1 MPTDSQPLVSI
12 AMPVYNG
19 DRYICQ
25 ALDSLLAQDYN
36 NFELLI
42 SDNAST
48 DSTAEICQKYAANNP
63 KIRYFRN
70 STNIGAISNFNQ
82 AFKLSTGKYFMWA
95 AHDDLWAP
103 SYVSKCLAQLE
114 LHPNAVLCFSEIH
127 VINELGYPINSEYN
141 QFLDTVGKDIPE
153 RIRRLTYKLNWYDAI
168 YGLMRADA
176 LKKTNL
182 MSAKYGGD
190 VILLMEL
197 MLLGEFA
204 KVPEKLFAYRLLP
217 NNHEENFVQPY
228 TSLAKE
234 LMSVSWQSNLSPEVK
249 SQIHRDF
256 VETLCSNQ
264 SLWLSTIL
272 MEKSMTFKMFSSQEH
287 LREFVEKTITPDL
300 KLPSETSMFA
310 SEEHL
315 REFVETIITPDLKL
329 SSTSSPILSPSN
341 LVDEMDEAKL
351 SISPQGLPK
360 GGLSPDISSI
370 SSNPSQNIIAKNP
383 NPNIGINIAGYV
395 NGEFGIGEGVRAN
408 IRAIE
413 AIGIPFVINN
423 FTRSP
428 HRKQDTSYQ
437 NFSQDNPYPINLI
450 QVNADEVKTFLKYSG
465 ASYLE
470 NHYNIGFWAW
480 ELPAFPPEWQPAFN
494 QFHEIWTYSN
504 ACAEAISIVSPI
516 PVIKIMPSIS
526 LVQPSIDRE
535 ALGLPQDKFI
545 FLFIFDFYS
554 RIERKNPLAVIEAF
568 NQAFGNDDRVL
579 LIVKS
584 ANSSKFV
591 EQQKLLN
598 SAIAKTNCANIKH
611 IDGYLSKDRIN
622 ALLYNCDCY
631 ISLHRCEG
639 FGLTMAEAMFY
650 GKPVIATGYS
660 SNTEF
665 MNVGNSFLV
674 KYKLV
679 PITADFG
686 PYKKGN
692 IWAEPNTEHAA
703 YLMRH
708 VFNNYQEAQEIGKI
722 GAEEIQTLLNPQ
734 VTGSKIQKR
743 LEYIAE
749 ITDNFSAVKSAV
761 QTATIQTKSADVDLQ
776 KSVVSQPASVGF
788 VTEAKTK
795 PNAQPLVS
803 ICIPTYNGAAFL
815 GEAIQSA
822 IAQTYPNIEL
832 IISDDGS
839 TDETIAIARSFQS
852 QTAVDFRI
860 VLHRNYG
867 LSQNW
872 NFCISQAKGEYIKFL
887 FQDDLLEPEC
897 IEKMVALAQQN
908 PEIGLV
914 FSPRGIVIAE
924 TEANPI
930 LRTASHSIKDLYKSW
945 SNLKSVQNGQELLA
959 DANCLKNPINKIG
972 EPSTVLIPARVFAE
986 IGLFDSTLSQYVDL
1000 DMWWRIMA
1008 NYQIGFVNEKL
1019 SSLRIHP
1026 EQQTWKNFAAGE
1038 NSKDVVRFYR
1048 KILNSDDYSLLNQ
1061 EIKQQI
1067 RQKLALR
1074 TQPILSDFA
1083 RVVAQYKKS
1092 SSKPSVLEQL
1102 RQHRQEIAEYW
1113 LNLPPEK
1120 LESAYLGETGKAHKL
1135 LLDSGIKNEI
1145 LTDTE
1150 TSSIQTLVTKIAQ
1163 GEITNQIQYLLATM
1177 LYCEAYQLPLEYK
1190 NAAIPQWFF
1199 EDFLQFLF
1207 HSPIYFQATG
1217 EVAKYSAYFQQ
1228 LISYVAANI
1237 ASFPDSEVWRYLS
1250 SFFVKNVSCQALYL
1264 SEANLVN
1271 VWSQQS
1277 DIVSFY
1283 LKNIGCQVDYDF
1295 DKLPVPNNKITLGIL
1310 VEKISS
1316 DSETLATIPVFE
1328 YLDRNKFEII
1338 VYYFQNDAEELGKYC
1353 ETRAD
1358 KLVQLAGDLQNQVQE
1373 IRSHNLDILLIATDI
1388 TDIAKTTAL
1397 LSVHRLARLQIATAA
1412 STPIIATT
1420 RNIDRIITGN
1430 LTLPLDAP
1438 TEYREKLITL
1448 PGSGICFSYPIA
1460 SASATVEP
1468 TRRSW
1473 GATDQS
1479 VVFVSSV
1486 AAFKIIPELRETWA
1500 KIIASVPNSILVL
1513 CPFGYGQEN
1522 YPTMPFFNQMRSTFV
1537 KSGIDKNRLVMIR
1550 ALPTRAD
1557 CIKCLELADI
1567 YLDSYPDSGASSLV
1581 EPLQVG
1587 LPVVTREGQKNRSHI
1602 STALLKELQLPEL
1615 VTTSENSYVELS
1627 IALGNNLELR
1637 QQYRTRLQQTMATNP
1652 KFLDSR
1658 AYSSQ
1663 LGTVFEEIFHKGE
1676 WKK

>member
-19 DRYICQ
+19 ERYICQ

-48 DSTAEICQKYAANNP
+48 DATAEICQKYAANNP

-82 AFKLSTGKYFMWA
+82 AFKLSTAKYFMWA
-95 AHDDLWAP
+95 AYDDLWAP

-114 LHPNAVLCFSEIH
+114 SHPNAVLCFSEIH
-127 VINELGYPINSEYN
+127 VINELGSPINYEYN
-141 QFLDTVGKDIPE
+141 KFLDTVGKDIPE

-176 LKKTNL
+176 LKKTHL

-217 NNHEENFVQPY
+217 NNHEENFEQPY
-228 TSLAKE
+228 TSLAQE
-234 LMSVSWQSNLSPEVK
+234 LMSVSWQSDLSLEVK
-249 SQIHRDF
+249 SQIQRDF
-256 VETLCSNQ
+256 VETLCLKNN
-264 SLWLSTIL
+264 LWLPTIL
-272 MEKSMTFKMFSSQEH
+272 MEKSMTFKMFSSEEH
-287 LREFVEKTITPDL
+287 LREFVEKIITPDL
-300 KLPSETSMFA
+300 TLSSKTSIFS

-315 REFVETIITPDLKL
+315 RESIETIMTPDLQL
-329 SSTSSPILSPSN
+329 PAASSPILSPSK
-341 LVDEMDEAKL
+341 LVDEVDEAKL
-351 SISPQGLPK
+351 SRRQ
-360 GGLSPDISSI
+360 SPDI
-370 SSNPSQNIIAKNP
+370 SSNPSQNIIGKNL

-450 QVNADEVKTFLKYSG
+450 QVNADQVKTFLKYSG
-465 ASYLE
+465 VSYLK
-470 NHYNIGFWAW
+470 NRYNIGFWAW
-480 ELPAFPPEWQPAFN
+480 ELPEFPPEWQPAFN
-494 QFHEIWTYSN
+494 HFHEIWTYSN

-516 PVIKIMPSIS
+516 PVIKVMPSIS
-526 LVQPSIDRE
+526 LDQPSLDRE

-545 FLFIFDFYS
+545 FLFIFDFCS
-554 RIERKNPLAVIEAF
+554 HIERKNPLAVIQAF

-579 LIVKS
+579 LILKSSNSEKNVKDLALLKS
-584 ANSSKFV
+584 ALANS
-591 EQQKLLN
+591 
-598 SAIAKTNCANIKH
+598 ANIKH
-611 IDGYLSKDRIN
+611 IDGYLSKEQIN

-631 ISLHRCEG
+631 VSLHRCEG

-665 MNVGNSFLV
+665 MNIGNSFLV
-674 KYKLV
+674 QYKLV
-679 PITADFG
+679 PIAADYG

-692 IWAEPNTEHAA
+692 IWAQPDPEHAA
-703 YLMRH
+703 YLMRY
-708 VFNNYQEAQEIGKI
+708 VFNNYQTAQKTGKI
-722 GAEEIQTLLNPQ
+722 GAEEIKTLLNPQ
-734 VTGSKIQKR
+734 VAGCKIQKR
-743 LEYIAE
+743 LEYIAK
-749 ITDNFSAVKSAV
+749 ITDNFQNLSRGMSINSSAVK
-761 QTATIQTKSADVDLQ
+761 TATTH
-776 KSVVSQPASVGF
+776 SVGF
-788 VTEAKTK
+788 VAEDKTK
-795 PNAQPLVS
+795 QNSQPLVS
-803 ICIPTYNGAAFL
+803 ICIPTYNGAAFI

-822 IAQTYPNIEL
+822 IAQTYPNIEI

-839 TDETIAIARSFQS
+839 TDQTIAIAQSFQS

-897 IEKMVALAQQN
+897 IEKMVVLAQQN

-914 FSPRGIVIAE
+914 FSPRGIVIAA

-1008 NYQIGFVNEKL
+1008 NYQIGFVDEKL

-1038 NSKDVVRFYR
+1038 NHKDVVRFYQ
-1048 KILNSDDYSLLNQ
+1048 KILNSSDYRLLNR
-1061 EIKQQI
+1061 EIKQKI
-1067 RQKLALR
+1067 RHKLELR
-1074 TQPILSDFA
+1074 TKPILSDLSTL
-1083 RVVAQYKKS
+1083 VEQYKKS
-1092 SSKPSVLEQL
+1092 PSNQSILASL
-1102 RQHRQEIAEYW
+1102 RQYRQEIAEHW
-1113 LNLPPEK
+1113 LNLAAEK
-1120 LESAYLGETGKAHKL
+1120 LESAYLGETGKAYNL
-1135 LLDSGIKNEI
+1135 LLDSGIKHEI
-1145 LTDTE
+1145 LTEAE
-1150 TSSIQTLVTKIAQ
+1150 TSFVQTLVTKLAQ
-1163 GEITNQIQYLLATM
+1163 GGEIANNLQSLLAAM
-1177 LYCEAYQLPLEYK
+1177 LYRDAYQLPLKYR

-1199 EDFLQFLF
+1199 EGFLKFLF
-1207 HSPIYFQATG
+1207 HPPIYFQETG
-1217 EVAKYSAYFQQ
+1217 EVAKYSEYLQQ
-1228 LISYVAANI
+1228 LISYVAANL
-1237 ASFPDSEVWRYLS
+1237 ASFPDSQVWRYMS
-1250 SFFVKNVSCQALYL
+1250 AFFVKNVGYQALYL
-1264 SEANLVN
+1264 SEANILN
-1271 VWSQQS
+1271 VLSQQS
-1277 DIVSFY
+1277 DIIQSY
-1283 LKNIGCQVDYDF
+1283 LVNIGSQVDDN
-1295 DKLPVPNNKITLGIL
+1295 DKLPALRTKITLGVL

-1316 DSETLATIPVFE
+1316 DSETFAAIPVFE

-1338 VYYFQNDAEELGKYC
+1338 VYYFQNDADELGKYC
-1353 ETRAD
+1353 QSRAD
-1358 KLVQLAGDLQNQVQE
+1358 KLVQLAGNLQNQVQE
-1373 IRSHNLDILLIATDI
+1373 IRSHNLDILVITANITEPTKPAT
-1388 TDIAKTTAL
+1388 L
-1397 LSVHRLARLQIATAA
+1397 LSLHRLARVQIATAT
-1412 STPIIATT
+1412 STPVTINT
-1420 RNIDRIITGN
+1420 RNIDRIIVGEF
-1430 LTLPLDAP
+1430 TLPPDTP

-1448 PGSGICFSYPIA
+1448 PGSGICFSYPTA
-1460 SASATVEP
+1460 SASATIQP

-1473 GATDQS
+1473 GATENS
-1479 VVFVSSV
+1479 VVFISGV

-1513 CPFGYGQEN
+1513 CPFGYEQEN
-1522 YPTMPFFNQMRSTFV
+1522 YPTMPFFNQIRSTFA

-1567 YLDSYPDSGASSLV
+1567 YLDSYPDSGASSLA

-1587 LPVVTREGQKNRSHI
+1587 LPVVVREGQTSRSRVGA
-1602 STALLKELQLPEL
+1602 ALLRELQFPEL
-1615 VTTSENSYVELS
+1615 IANSENSYIKLS
-1627 IALGNNLELR
+1627 TALGNNPELR
-1637 QQYRTRLQQTMATNP
+1637 QHYRKRLQQTMATSL
-1652 KFLDSR
+1652 KLLDSR
-1658 AYSSQ
+1658 TYSSQ
-1663 LGTVFEEIFHKGE
+1663 LGTVFQEIFHKGE